1 MGAVDEQLAKLHS
14 VVEGLEA
21 RIKRLEERKFGDSTL
36 SSQDVRMI
44 LIGPPGAGT
53 HPLPHVSFGSDGQP
67 AHLDHRQGHAGPQD
81 QGEVQLLSPGKPIG
95 ASTPSS
101 DLG

>member
-1 MGAVDEQLAKLHS
+1 MGAVDEQLVKLQG

-21 RIKRLEERKFGDSTL
+21 RIKRLEERKFGDSAL

-53 HPLPHVSFGSDGQP
+53 QPLAHVFFCRRVSSP
-67 AHLDHRQGHAGPQD
+67 HLDHRQGHAGPQD
-81 QGEVQLLSPGKPIG
+81 QGEV
-95 ASTPSS
+95 
-101 DLG
+101 